1 MVYMGEGSWG
11 GRVHPPHLNCH
22 SSFYDVQHGGGRRV
36 LVLHMCLDCS
46 ND

>member
-22 SSFYDVQHGGGRRV
+22 SSFYDVQHGGGRHV